1 MKIFDDL
8 RLRFETPL
16 WAKAPEFAVIDTILE
31 KRPDI
36 IDIVKADVLKGMKNN
51 NMGRK
56 DGPSVEQVV
65 RTAIYKELR
74 RITYQEL
81 ELHQYDSTIC
91 KEFLNLQKAFS
102 SSVLQEHIS
111 KIRAENLKN
120 IMVEINKI
128 ARELE
133 YEDFKDIRTDSTP
146 VEADVQRPTNNSL
159 VYDCIKTATLFF
171 EKIKD
176 KYASKYEEIE
186 AKRRE
191 AKKINY
197 ELNNVRGKKNE
208 KQTAKEIRA
217 LKMKTLFE
225 EYLNLHQEI
234 HKEVK
239 NIINVEKSDF
249 KENDRKKLIKLEH
262 NMTIVY
268 QNAFKFQIEGEKVE
282 NKDKI
287 FSIYED
293 HTDIIVKGLRDI
305 IFGHKIN
312 LSTGRSNLILYCNI
326 EEGNPSD
333 KDLFKTPIETIR
345 KDYEVD
351 KFRSSAT
358 DGGYAT
364 LVNMN
369 YAKKNFINV
378 VFTKVVGSLQNIV
391 ENKGIETQLKK
402 WRAGI
407 EGNISN
413 FKRKFNLKRVIWK
426 GKAMFDAK
434 IFWSVIGY
442 NIRVLT
448 GHILATLKQAA

>member
-312 LSTGRSNLILYCNI
+312 LSTGRSNLIFY
-326 EEGNPSD
+326 
-333 KDLFKTPIETIR
+333 R
-345 KDYEVD
+345 
-351 KFRSSAT
+351 
-358 DGGYAT
+358 
-364 LVNMN
+364 
-369 YAKKNFINV
+369 
-378 VFTKVVGSLQNIV
+378 TKVQ
-391 ENKGIETQLKK
+391 
-402 WRAGI
+402 
-407 EGNISN
+407 
-413 FKRKFNLKRVIWK
+413 
-426 GKAMFDAK
+426 
-434 IFWSVIGY
+434 
-442 NIRVLT
+442 
-448 GHILATLKQAA
+448 